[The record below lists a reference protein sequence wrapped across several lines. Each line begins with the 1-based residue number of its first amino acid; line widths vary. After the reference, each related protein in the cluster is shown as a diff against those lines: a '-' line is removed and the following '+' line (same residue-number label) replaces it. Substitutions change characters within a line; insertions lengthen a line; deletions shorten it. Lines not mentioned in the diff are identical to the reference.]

1 MQRQTRSGIPFWYW
15 AVAAAALLWNQ
26 MGCVMFGIEM
36 FAQETAMESMTQEQK
51 AWVRSIPRWIYVVYG
66 VAVSSGVAGSIG
78 LFMRKNWSI
87 AMFAVCLVA
96 VSVQMIFT
104 MILGGGLQVMG
115 RSGLIMPALV
125 IGIAAILLWFS
136 WFAKNRGWFVPMIP
150 AVKPE

>member
-1 MQRQTRSGIPFWYW
+1 
-15 AVAAAALLWNQ
+15 
-26 MGCVMFGIEM
+26 MFGIEM

-115 RSGLIMPALV
+115 PSGLIMPALV